1 MSEIDDSAVQ
11 KVASLARLHLEPEER
26 EAVRQDLVRV
36 LDHVQSLAS
45 VDVEG
50 VEPLNNPHELSNAL
64 REDTTSAPLATDDVL
79 SLAPDTHDAWIAVPK
94 VLGGVQKTAR
104 DIAQHVNSGGSA
116 VEVVQDA

>member
-11 KVASLARLHLEPEER
+11 KVAHLARLHLEPAER
-26 EAVRQDLVRV
+26 DAVREDLIRV

-64 REDTTSAPLATDDVL
+64 REDTPSASLPTDEVL
-79 SLAPDTHDAWIAVPK
+79 NLAPATHDAWIAVPK
-94 VLGGVQKTAR
+94 VLGE
-104 DIAQHVNSGGSA
+104 GS
-116 VEVVQDA
+116 

>member
-11 KVASLARLHLEPEER
+11 KVASLARLHLEPAER
-26 EAVRQDLVRV
+26 DEIREDLVRI

-64 REDTTSAPLATDDVL
+64 REDTPSAPLPTDEILD
-79 SLAPDTHDAWIAVPK
+79 LAPATHDAWIAVPK
-94 VLGGVQKTAR
+94 VLGE
-104 DIAQHVNSGGSA
+104 GS
-116 VEVVQDA
+116 

>member
-1 MSEIDDSAVQ
+1 MSDIDDPAVQ
-11 KVASLARLHLEPEER
+11 KVSSLARLHLEPAER
-26 EAVRQDLVRV
+26 DAVRQDLVRV

-79 SLAPDTHDAWIAVPK
+79 NLAPATHDAWIAVPK
-94 VLGGVQKTAR
+94 VLGE
-104 DIAQHVNSGGSA
+104 GS
-116 VEVVQDA
+116 